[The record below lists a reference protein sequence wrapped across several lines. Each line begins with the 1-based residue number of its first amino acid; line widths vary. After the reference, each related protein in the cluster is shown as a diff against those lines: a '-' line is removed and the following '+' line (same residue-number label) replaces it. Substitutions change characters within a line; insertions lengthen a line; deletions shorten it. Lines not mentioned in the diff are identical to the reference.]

1 MLSWSRIQNLTILLC
16 LSVFSTQGFT
26 ALPQRTSFI
35 TSSLTPK
42 SAIYNT
48 DLHARK
54 KVGGEPVGGLTNERK
69 KQLGVQGD
77 EDEYDL
83 DVALEANTDP
93 LITKII
99 AGAAILSILS
109 LLVVG
114 VVIPSLS
121 DYGEGV
127 CIPIQNGGRC

>member
-1 MLSWSRIQNLTILLC
+1 M
-16 LSVFSTQGFT
+16 
-26 ALPQRTSFI
+26 
-35 TSSLTPK
+35 
-42 SAIYNT
+42 
-48 DLHARK
+48 
-54 KVGGEPVGGLTNERK
+54 GGLTNERK